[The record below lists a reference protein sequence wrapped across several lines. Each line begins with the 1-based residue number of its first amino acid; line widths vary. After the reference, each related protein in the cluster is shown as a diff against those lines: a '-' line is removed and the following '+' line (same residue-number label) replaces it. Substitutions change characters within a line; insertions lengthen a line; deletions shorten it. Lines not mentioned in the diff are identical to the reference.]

1 MLSVI
6 RIAPART
13 LLLAALLAGVVGSA
27 RAEASR
33 VAEGRF
39 VADAATGGLVA
50 EVESA
55 TPVSD
60 WKLETEH
67 AGFSGTGYFAWRGP
81 HVKKQPGT
89 AVLRYALEVSQPG
102 TYQLSIRARRD
113 HEGAARPND
122 QVNDVFVRLNGAGK
136 WTKVSHKTRWGE
148 WGWMRKFSYAHG
160 LEDARYQL
168 TAGAHVLEIAARSDN
183 VKIDLLR
190 LERVPS
196 GATPQKLSPPDP

>member
-1 MLSVI
+1 M
-6 RIAPART
+6 APFFLCGWLRW
-13 LLLAALLAGVVGSA
+13 LLLLFVFAGGVGRGLCAGA
-27 RAEASR
+27 RAG
-33 VAEGRF
+33 EGRF
-39 VADAATGGLVA
+39 VEDPKTGSLVA

-67 AGFSGTGYFAWRGP
+67 AGFSGAGYFAWRGP

-89 AVLRYALEVSQPG
+89 AVLRYAFDVRRAG
-102 TYQLSIRARRD
+102 TYALSIRARRD
-113 HEGAARPND
+113 QDGTPRAND

-148 WGWMRKFSYAHG
+148 WGWMRKFSYAYG
-160 LEDARYQL
+160 LEDARYEL
-168 TAGAHVLEIAARSDN
+168 AAGAHVLEIAARSDN

-190 LERVPS
+190 LEHVSSATMPPPPS
-196 GATPQKLSPPDP
+196 TPNP